1 MRLPKFVVV
10 LGLCLCLGCQT
21 QETVESHIC
30 ELGHMGWCWRCGLP
44 KATCHDVYTSH
55 GPSKEMTPC
64 DRGAWY
70 PKDPYVVPKEYQ
82 APPTD
87 LEKTEILTNS
97 HGDTSNGN

>member
-1 MRLPKFVVV
+1 
-10 LGLCLCLGCQT
+10 
-21 QETVESHIC
+21 
-30 ELGHMGWCWRCGLP
+30 
-44 KATCHDVYTSH
+44 
-55 GPSKEMTPC
+55 MTPC